1 MLVKQMKFLQ
11 STKMKKY
18 SVNVHYDV
26 VVPVDVIAETESEAL
41 SKAEEIA
48 EDIDIGESE
57 NWATYGIE
65 IVDSS
70 SCITDEEK
78 IDE

>member
-1 MLVKQMKFLQ
+1 
-11 STKMKKY
+11 MKKY

-57 NWATYGIE
+57 NWTTYGIE
-65 IVDSS
+65 VVDSS

>member
-1 MLVKQMKFLQ
+1 
-11 STKMKKY
+11 MKKY

-26 VVPVDVIAETESEAL
+26 VVPVDVFAETESEAL

-48 EDIDIGESE
+48 GDIDICESE
-57 NWATYGIE
+57 NWTTYGIE
-65 IVDSS
+65 VVDSS
-70 SCITDEEK
+70 SCVTDEEK